1 MNKSSGKGLP
11 VTVGVCGA
19 ALFILGF
26 SLFARSGLM
35 VDVAQEESKAKG
47 LLRLDLLA
55 KEPRPLQLSARN
67 IFSPRSTVRD
77 RNPDVNPAEAAIR
90 RGEEGREAG
99 ASADSPSISQNIRY
113 IGYVFSEG
121 NRVAVIVYQG
131 ETLAVREGEGI
142 DDRYRL
148 TSVSRTEIRLAG
160 PDEQTTVFPLEG
172 EQK

>member
-1 MNKSSGKGLP
+1 MEE
-11 VTVGVCGA
+11 
-19 ALFILGF
+19 
-26 SLFARSGLM
+26 
-35 VDVAQEESKAKG
+35 VAKEESKAKS

-55 KEPRPLQLSARN
+55 KKPRPLELSTRN
-67 IFSPRSTVRD
+67 IFSPRSAVRD
-77 RNPDVNPAEAAIR
+77 RNPDVNPADEASR
-90 RGEEGREAG
+90 QGEEGREAG
-99 ASADSPSISQNIRY
+99 VSADSPSISQNIRY

-148 TSVSRTEIRLAG
+148 TTVSRTDIRLTG
-160 PDEQTTVFPLEG
+160 PDGQTTVFPLEG